1 MSLRAEGLQGGMNEG
16 MIWNH
21 GNDGAGHPAID
32 GTLGTVHFVRAASQI
47 SQSLGNAKKTQFLM
61 CPGKLTWNKAQN
73 MATDCI
79 PQLPSGTVT
88 FTKLLIS

>member
-32 GTLGTVHFVRAASQI
+32 GTLGTVYFVRAASQI
-47 SQSLGNAKKTQFLM
+47 SQSLGNAKKK
-61 CPGKLTWNKAQN
+61 PISRVPWEIN
-73 MATDCI
+73 MKQSPKHGNRLHFPITIRDSEI
-79 PQLPSGTVT
+79 H
-88 FTKLLIS
+88 